1 MKWLNILVVV
11 LSLAMALDAG
21 MRPVWI
27 FISALLIFIVGWAV
41 YFVPSYIAIRKNHPD
56 KLPIFVLNLC
66 GGWLVVGW
74 IAAIVWAVM
83 AASPPKVQPT
93 DITTQLAKLD
103 DLRNKGALSEEE
115 FQAAKSKLFN

>member
-1 MKWLNILVVV
+1 M
-11 LSLAMALDAG
+11 
-21 MRPVWI
+21 
-27 FISALLIFIVGWAV
+27 
-41 YFVPSYIAIRKNHPD
+41 
-56 KLPIFVLNLC
+56 
-66 GGWLVVGW
+66 GW